1 MSDSNQ
7 TPQTNKY
14 TPFGEGNMMLKKQVS
29 DSDEFNIQT
38 KIQTKS

>member
-7 TPQTNKY
+7 TPITNKY

-29 DSDEFNIQT
+29 DSADFEIVSKTN
-38 KIQTKS
+38 KKS